1 MNLYAVIMAGGV
13 GSRFWP
19 ASRHANPKQFLKV
32 LGSETLIQRTVRRL
46 DGFIPP
52 ERCFVVTN
60 EEYVAQ
66 TREQLAEV
74 PAENIIAEPIGRN
87 TAPCILYAAIKLIA
101 QDPDA
106 VMVVLPAD
114 HLIQQ
119 VDRFHDVL
127 RVAAEKAA
135 EPGALVT
142 IGITPNF
149 PATGYGYI
157 QFAHD
162 GEQQA
167 DELSARPVR
176 TFAEKPDIDTAE
188 RFLDSGDF
196 LWNSG
201 MFIWRADSILAQ
213 IRAHLPDAAHAFEPV
228 EEVVGSDD
236 EPQAVKMAY
245 QSCPSISIDY
255 GVMERATN
263 VFVVPGSFGW
273 SDVGDWQAVYELS
286 PKDDHGNAM
295 TGNVIVRNSSRC
307 LVEGHD
313 RLIVLVGM
321 HDVVVVETEDAIL
334 ICNRNSTQQVKNV
347 VEYLRA
353 HQLSDYV

>member
-1 MNLYAVIMAGGV
+1 MGCVGHTIFGIWTQEPHHMNLYAVIMAGGV

-19 ASRHANPKQFLKV
+19 ARRHANPKQFMKV
-32 LGSETLIQRTVRRL
+32 LGNETLIQRTVRRL
-46 DGFIPP
+46 SGFIPS

-60 EEYVAQ
+60 EEYVSQ
-66 TREQLAEV
+66 TREQLNEL

-106 VMVVLPAD
+106 IMVVLPAD

-127 RVAAEKAA
+127 RVAAEKAE

-149 PATGYGYI
+149 PSTGYGYI

-162 GEQQA
+162 APQPA
-167 DELSARPVR
+167 DRLSARPVR

-201 MFIWRADSILAQ
+201 MFIWRADSIQ
-213 IRAHLPDAAHAFEPV
+213 
-228 EEVVGSDD
+228 G
-236 EPQAVKMAY
+236 
-245 QSCPSISIDY
+245 
-255 GVMERATN
+255 
-263 VFVVPGSFGW
+263 
-273 SDVGDWQAVYELS
+273 
-286 PKDDHGNAM
+286 
-295 TGNVIVRNSSRC
+295 
-307 LVEGHD
+307 
-313 RLIVLVGM
+313 
-321 HDVVVVETEDAIL
+321 
-334 ICNRNSTQQVKNV
+334 
-347 VEYLRA
+347 
-353 HQLSDYV
+353 